1 MKSCTTYKINLIIN
15 YRRRMIWCTPYLINR
30 IKSWILFCANY
41 HSILILMKDKY
52 DLPIFLNKIAW
63 TIWLAIQIVSCISI
77 NTIFM
82 YDISSK
88 WFYVRP
94 ISLTSNVNNKI
105 MTYLHNKSND
115 IINDLSSFNKYY
127 IRLIRQIKHHVQ
139 LT

>member
-1 MKSCTTYKINLIIN
+1 MMYTLPNKSNKIMNNLSTY
-15 YRRRMIWCTPYLINR
+15 R
-30 IKSWILFCANY
+30 ILFCANY
-41 HSILILMKDKY
+41 HSILILMNDKY

-82 YDISSK
+82 YDISSE
-88 WFYVRP
+88 WFYVRL
-94 ISLTSNVNNKI
+94 INLTSNINNKI
-105 MTYLHNKSND
+105 MTYLRNKSND

-127 IRLIRQIKHHVQ
+127 IRLIRQIEHHVQ

>member
-1 MKSCTTYKINLIIN
+1 MMYTLPNKSNKIMNILSTY
-15 YRRRMIWCTPYLINR
+15 R
-30 IKSWILFCANY
+30 ILFCANY
-41 HSILILMKDKY
+41 HLILILMNDKY
-52 DLPIFLNKIAW
+52 DLPIFLNKRGW

-77 NTIFM
+77 FM
-82 YDISSK
+82 YDVSSK

-94 ISLTSNVNNKI
+94 INLTSNINNKI

-127 IRLIRQIKHHVQ
+127 IRLIRQIEHHVQ